1 MRWQVARRRWP
12 QQRTTKSHERRSNDA
27 NDKRVAVLF
36 KTGFPA
42 ELYPMYSMTTEP
54 NRNTFI
60 HFHVNFVSALFFC
73 VCVRYCCS
81 LCWQLG
87 PNSLDL
93 VHKKKKLNVHF
104 FFIYLFD
111 FFLLEMG
118 CAVLR
123 ICTIG
128 VRYQPVTSAEMV
140 FNLAEFNAI
149 LT

>member
-42 ELYPMYSMTTEP
+42 ELYPMYPMTTEP

-60 HFHVNFVSALFFC
+60 HFHVNFVSALFFVC
-73 VCVRYCCS
+73 VCVIV
-81 LCWQLG
+81 
-87 PNSLDL
+87 
-93 VHKKKKLNVHF
+93 VHFVGNWVRIRLIWCTKKKNWMFIF

>member
-1 MRWQVARRRWP
+1 M
-12 QQRTTKSHERRSNDA
+12 
-27 NDKRVAVLF
+27 
-36 KTGFPA
+36 
-42 ELYPMYSMTTEP
+42 
-54 NRNTFI
+54 FI
-60 HFHVNFVSALFFC
+60 
-73 VCVRYCCS
+73 
-81 LCWQLG
+81 
-87 PNSLDL
+87 
-93 VHKKKKLNVHF
+93 F